1 MTVTLC
7 GAVSTVASCIDEAKK
22 KARKTLGT
30 IKKNIDDTN
39 ISYLHGTT

>member
-22 KARKTLGT
+22 ARKILGT

-39 ISYLHGTT
+39 ISYLYGTT